1 MTYKI
6 KDIRKVF
13 PIYSVRDGILLSKRG
28 DITFGWKITYPAAFS
43 VSEQEYDDLLNS
55 IASAVRMLP
64 EWCIVHKQDCYFE
77 KNYEPS
83 APDSFLGECNSRH
96 FAGRKYLEHE
106 SYLFLTFSNG
116 NEVRRSAAGSSVFG
130 VMRSGGVPP
139 ALLFSAAGQARL
151 PVMTRYQDMW
161 QSLNS
166 SYR

>member
-83 APDSFLGECNSRH
+83 APDSFLGEELR
-96 FAGRKYLEHE
+96 AI
-106 SYLFLTFSNG
+106 
-116 NEVRRSAAGSSVFG
+116 RS
-130 VMRSGGVPP
+130 
-139 ALLFSAAGQARL
+139 
-151 PVMTRYQDMW
+151 
-161 QSLNS
+161 
-166 SYR
+166 